1 MGAPVVWSMSGSLLL
16 SRMRPLLLTVNVYSP
31 VSAELIRSDHHT
43 APGEG
48 MAQVGHPRCGIA
60 AYWNNSGE
68 VMLFLVNLSEESETT
83 SWQID
88 LPCGSSS
95 GEETLEPL
103 SLKAVKFTISR

>member
-1 MGAPVVWSMSGSLLL
+1 
-16 SRMRPLLLTVNVYSP
+16 
-31 VSAELIRSDHHT
+31 
-43 APGEG
+43 

-103 SLKAVKFTISR
+103 SLKAVKFTISQ